1 MDQGTAKI
9 SESVER
15 MTNEKSVLAEIM
27 IYSWFIRTRGILFS
41 RSRMVWNAGCWED
54 VRRCGWP
61 GCVLRD
67 HGNDWMTR
75 GVNEYVSEVLMSSEE
90 NSDPRQ
96 V

>member
-1 MDQGTAKI
+1 MLTPF
-9 SESVER
+9 
-15 MTNEKSVLAEIM
+15 VLVLHDLQLVHTHKGHTIFAQSNGMEC
-27 IYSWFIRTRGILFS
+27 RLLG
-41 RSRMVWNAGCWED
+41 GCSAMWLA
-54 VRRCGWP
+54 C
-61 GCVLRD
+61 CVLRD